1 MSNTFNFNKFNELV
15 SQASDAILCNSEC
28 RRKRKEEQLKQKY
41 LNSKTNLA
49 TASNQED
56 IAEKNYIV
64 FTKGETAYNDLL
76 DEKLREK
83 ANLISEKFLD
93 NFNEESQKIK
103 SQVTSY
109 SGILVNFRNIV
120 DLYLQYKR
128 ENIELFKELKE
139 ETNDV
144 LTNERKTYYEDQSID
159 RLKFFYSYFFTT
171 IYIIFVLC
179 FGSFS
184 MIYPSNYTRQVR
196 LALFIGFILL
206 PFISTWIVG
215 KIIYLLYE
223 IYDLLPKN
231 VYKNP

>member
-28 RRKRKEEQLKQKY
+28 QRRRKEEVLKQKY

-56 IAEKNYIV
+56 IAEKNYII
-64 FTKGETAYNDLL
+64 FTKGQNAYNDLL
-76 DEKLREK
+76 DEKLSEK
-83 ANLISEKFLD
+83 VNLISEKFLD

-103 SQVTSY
+103 SQITSY

-144 LTNERKTYYEDQSID
+144 LTNERKTYYEDQNID
-159 RLKFFYSYFFTT
+159 RLKFFYSYFFIT
-171 IYIIFVLC
+171 IYVIFVIG

-184 MIYPSNYTRQVR
+184 MIYPSNYTWQVR
-196 LALFIGFILL
+196 LALLIGFIVL

-223 IYDLLPKN
+223 IYNLLPKN